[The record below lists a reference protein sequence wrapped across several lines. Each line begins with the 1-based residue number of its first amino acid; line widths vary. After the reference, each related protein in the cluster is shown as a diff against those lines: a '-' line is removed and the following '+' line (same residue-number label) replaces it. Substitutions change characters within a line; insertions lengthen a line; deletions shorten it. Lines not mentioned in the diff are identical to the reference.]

1 MGKAVLQ
8 YNHCTCDTIRV
19 LGAVRWADWARRW
32 ALGRRWAR
40 GWARR
45 HDTGLAQV
53 GRSWG
58 AQAGT
63 QADARARE
71 ALRRQAAGEGGTG
84 VRALGSRGRAE
95 QAAGAR
101 QRRGRGK
108 AGARGACGLGAGR
121 ADWPWDVHSVH
132 SAYFRFVL
140 TRYCS

>member
-1 MGKAVLQ
+1 MGRAVLQ
-8 YNHCTCDTIRV
+8 YNHCTCDTVRV

-58 AQAGT
+58 AQVGT
-63 QADARARE
+63 QADASVRE
-71 ALRRQAAGEGGTG
+71 ARRRQAAGEGGTG

-95 QAAGAR
+95 QAAEAR
-101 QRRGRGK
+101 Q
-108 AGARGACGLGAGR
+108 ARGARAAWALGARTGLGMC
-121 ADWPWDVHSVH
+121 
-132 SAYFRFVL
+132 
-140 TRYCS
+140 TRCTRPIFDPF